1 MPAAMAQLSAR
12 ERLTRLVDLASEAGV
27 SARRELT
34 GELAD
39 LLLDWPAN
47 YPATMREPF
56 EALLEKALRDV
67 EPPART
73 LMAERFVKHSRMPLT
88 VLNQL
93 IFDAPPEIQI
103 KILSRNADAHAHNV
117 APPHIDGALLL
128 FAARRATPDGLAET
142 LATRFGIK
150 PEIAASVLR
159 DHSAQ
164 SLAILCKGAKLTRA
178 AFSALAVLAR
188 PDVAGDEHYRRL
200 AVYDSVPDDGARA
213 LLVFWRS
220 QLDPIPPAVEAA

>member
-39 LLLDWPAN
+39 LLLDWPPS

-73 LMAERFVKHSRMPLT
+73 LLAERFVKHSGMPLT

-93 IFDAPPEIQI
+93 IFDAPPEVRT
-103 KILSRNADAHAHNV
+103 KILSRNADAFARNV
-117 APPHIDGALLL
+117 ATPHIDGALLL
-128 FAARRATPDGLAET
+128 FAARRARPDGLAET
-142 LATRFGIK
+142 LATWFGIK
-150 PEIAASVLR
+150 PEIAADVLR
-159 DHSAQ
+159 DHSAH
-164 SLAILCKGAKLTRA
+164 SLAILCKGAQLTRA
-178 AFSALAVLAR
+178 GFSALAVLAR
-188 PDVAGDEHYRRL
+188 PDAAGDEHYRRL
-200 AVYDSVPDDGARA
+200 AVYDSVPDDGARV

-220 QLDPIPPAVEAA
+220 QLDLVPPAVAAA

>member
-1 MPAAMAQLSAR
+1 MAQLSAR

-34 GELAD
+34 GEVAD
-39 LLLDWPAN
+39 LLLDWPPN

-73 LMAERFVKHSRMPLT
+73 MLAERFVQHSGMPLT

-93 IFDAPPEIQI
+93 IFDATPEIQT
-103 KILSRNADAHAHNV
+103 KILSRNADGYAHNG
-117 APPHIDGALLL
+117 ATPHIDGALLL
-128 FAARRATPDGLAET
+128 FAARRGGADGLTET
-142 LATRFGIK
+142 LATWFGIK
-150 PEIAASVLR
+150 PEIAASALG
-159 DHSAQ
+159 DHSAH
-164 SLAILCKGAKLTRA
+164 SLAILCKGAQLTRA

-188 PDVAGDEHYRRL
+188 PDAAADEHYLRL
-200 AVYDSVPDDGARA
+200 ATYDSVPEDGARA

-220 QLDPIPPAVEAA
+220 QLDPVLPAIEAA

>member
-1 MPAAMAQLSAR
+1 MAQLSAR

-39 LLLDWPAN
+39 LLLDWPPS

-56 EALLEKALRDV
+56 EALLEKALREV

-73 LMAERFVKHSRMPLT
+73 LLAERFVKHSGMPLM

-93 IFDAPPEIQI
+93 FFDAPPEIRTT
-103 KILSRNADAHAHNV
+103 ILSRNANNSAHAE
-117 APPHIDGALLL
+117 AMPHIDGALLL
-128 FAARRATPDGLAET
+128 FAARRARPDGLAET
-142 LATRFGIK
+142 LAIWFGIK
-150 PEIAASVLR
+150 PEIAASALG
-159 DHSAQ
+159 DHSAH
-164 SLAILCKGAKLTRA
+164 SLAILCKGAQLTRA

-213 LLVFWRS
+213 LLVFWRR